1 MSDGTA
7 PPPAAAAAAPL
18 VALRCR
24 SDRSFGL
31 SSARVPDMVAH
42 LAAKGCTAA
51 GIVDYCGTWAFRAW
65 ERECTRAGI
74 RPLYGVE
81 LPVLTAIGRPSMWW
95 LARTQLGVQRLY
107 AATTLACS
115 RAPMHLTRAEAVEL
129 ARFEQDVITFGGTV
143 TDHELLDATRAYP
156 DINKRDAVV
165 RLAHL
170 KYAAD
175 SAALGRPAV
184 QTCRNS
190 YVRPE
195 DAETHALIVTGRFA
209 ERGGELS
216 CAPDTAGI
224 SAMCEDVLL
233 PRAPMI
239 KIDNDVEL
247 LMEEVRRGKALRIS
261 SGRIPAW
268 TEAYA
273 ARLARELE
281 LIREKDFCSYFLIV
295 GEMVRWAKAQGILV
309 GPSRGS
315 SAGSLICFLL
325 EITEIDPLPPKL
337 IFERF
342 IDVTRKDL
350 PDIDID
356 FPDTRRAEVIAHLT
370 QRYGAERVAQIGT
383 ISELKPK
390 SALGRLG
397 AATGVPYHITEQLKQ
412 LLADRG
418 IAQAREAMTVQEVLD
433 GTETGRRCCEQYPV
447 LRAVADMVGCATHRG
462 KHAAGVI
469 VAPEPVV
476 RYGAL
481 NADGTLQLDKID
493 AEELGLLKID
503 VLGLRT
509 LGVLQDSGV
518 DVDWYGLP
526 LDDQAAL
533 DIYRN
538 ARLNG
543 IFQFEGRALQGLT
556 RQMRIDNIH
565 HIDAITAL
573 ARPGPLIGGVT
584 PKYIDR
590 ANGREPVEELH
601 PLVAEFM
608 EDTYGLPLYQEQT
621 MNIVRHMG
629 NFSWEQTAFVRK
641 AISKRKGEHAFD
653 DIQKEFDAGCAA
665 NGVSPAAASRV
676 WQLIKTMGAWQMNKA
691 HTYSYAVLSY
701 WTAYFKAHFPL
712 QFVAAQMRHAKT
724 HESAL
729 DILRDAVEND
739 NVQYVPFD
747 LDRSMETWSVQDG
760 VLYGGW
766 EQLHGFGPALAA
778 RCVAARRAGTLTP
791 AQVAKARGAHNPFAD
806 LYPITGA
813 YAHLYRDPVAH
824 GIAADRVWR
833 LADLVEGELPHG
845 CERVFIARINSKDPG
860 DENEAVRVAKRG
872 YKLSGDTRIM
882 TLHMQDDTAQI
893 SARVSR
899 FDYARLGTAIHE
911 TVPEGS
917 IVLWRAKFFGGH
929 RFAFIVK
936 FKVLRLG
943 AKK

>member
-1 MSDGTA
+1 MMNDRAA
-7 PPPAAAAAAPL
+7 PLAVPPVPL

-31 SSARVPDMVAH
+31 SSARVPDIVAH

-65 ERECTRAGI
+65 ERECGKAGI

-95 LARTQLGVQRLY
+95 LARTQRGVQRLY
-107 AATTLACS
+107 AATTAACS
-115 RAPMHLTRAEAVEL
+115 RAPMHLTRAEAIEL
-129 ARFEQDVITFGGTV
+129 AGHGDDLVTFGGTV
-143 TDHELLDATRAYP
+143 TDRKLLDETRAFP
-156 DINKRDAVV
+156 DINERDVVV

-170 KYAAD
+170 KYAAG
-175 SAALGRPAV
+175 SAARGRPAV

-190 YVRPE
+190 YLTID
-195 DAETHALIVTGRFA
+195 DAASHAYINGARTL

-216 CAPDTAGI
+216 CAPDSAGI
-224 SAMCEDVLL
+224 AAMCDDFAL

-239 KIDNDVEL
+239 RIEDDAAR
-247 LMEEVRRGKALRIS
+247 LMGEVQRGKQLRIS
-261 SGRIPAW
+261 TGRIPAW
-268 TEAYA
+268 TPEYEE
-273 ARLARELE
+273 RLEREMA
-281 LIREKDFCSYFLIV
+281 LIRDKDFCSYFLIV
-295 GEMVRWAKAQGILV
+295 GELVRWAKARGIIV

-315 SAGSLICFLL
+315 SAGSLVCFLL

-356 FPDTRRAEVIAHLT
+356 FPDTRRAEVIAHLV

-397 AATGVPYHITEQLKQ
+397 AATGIPYHVTEQLKQ
-412 LLADRG
+412 LFADRG
-418 IAQAREAMTVQEVLD
+418 AAESRAAITVQEVLD
-433 GTETGRRCCEQYPV
+433 ETELGKRHAAAYPI

-469 VAPEPVV
+469 VSPEPVV
-476 RYGAL
+476 QYGSL
-481 NADGTLQLDKID
+481 NADGSLQLDKID

-509 LGVLQDSGV
+509 LGILQDSGV

-526 LDDQAAL
+526 LDDAATL

-538 ARLNG
+538 VRLSG
-543 IFQFEGRALQGLT
+543 IFQFEGAALQALV
-556 RQMRIDNIH
+556 RQLHVDNIH

-573 ARPGPLIGGVT
+573 ARPGPMIGGVT
-584 PKYIDR
+584 EKYVAR
-590 ANGREPVEELH
+590 ARGNERPDELH
-601 PLVAEFM
+601 PLVREYM

-621 MNIVRHMG
+621 MHIVRCMG
-629 NFSWEQTAFVRK
+629 NFSWEKTAFVRK
-641 AISKRKGEHAFD
+641 AISKRKGEDAFIGIARD
-653 DIQKEFDAGCAA
+653 FFAGCAD
-665 NGVSPAAASRV
+665 NGIPQTVAEST
-676 WQLIKTMGAWQMNKA
+676 WNLIKTMAAWQMNKA

-701 WTAYFKAHFPL
+701 WMAYFKAHYPL
-712 QFVAAQMRHAKT
+712 QFVAAQLRHAKNNDT
-724 HESAL
+724 AL

-739 NVQYVPFD
+739 GVQYVPFD
-747 LDRSMETWSVQDG
+747 VDKSAETWSVRDG

-766 EQLHGFGPALAA
+766 EQLHGFGAVLAA
-778 RCVAARRAGTLTP
+778 RCVAARRAGTLST
-791 AQVAKARGAHNPFAD
+791 AQIEKARAAHNPFAD

-813 YAHLYRDPVAH
+813 YGHLYRNPVAH

-833 LADLVEGELPHG
+833 LAEMTEDNLPHG
-845 CERVFIARINSKDPG
+845 CERVFIARLNAKDPG
-860 DENEAVRVAKRG
+860 DENELVRVAKRG
-872 YKLSGDTRIM
+872 RKLTGETRIL
-882 TLHMQDDTAQI
+882 TLHLQDDTAHMTG
-893 SARVSR
+893 RVGR
-899 FDYARLGTAIHE
+899 FDYVRTGLPIAER
-911 TVPEGS
+911 VPEGS
-917 IVLWRAKFFGGH
+917 IILWRAKFFGGH
-929 RFAFIVK
+929 RFAFVTK
-936 FKVLRLG
+936 YRVLREG
-943 AKK
+943 KQK

>member
-1 MSDGTA
+1 MNSFPV
-7 PPPAAAAAAPL
+7 PP

-42 LAAKGCTAA
+42 LAANGCVAA

-65 ERECTRAGI
+65 ERECGKAGI

-81 LPVLTAIGRPSMWW
+81 LPVLTRIGRPSMWW
-95 LARTQLGVQRLY
+95 LARTQRGVQLLY
-107 AATTLACS
+107 AATTQACA
-115 RAPMHLTRAEAVEL
+115 RQPMHLTRAEAIEL
-129 ARFEQDVITFGGTV
+129 SEQADDIVTFGGTV
-143 TDHELLDATRAYP
+143 TDHELLDATRAFP
-156 DINKRDAVV
+156 DINERDVAV
-165 RLAHL
+165 RLSHL
-170 KYAAD
+170 KYAAG
-175 SAALGRPAV
+175 SAARGRPAV
-184 QTCRNS
+184 LTCRNS
-190 YVRPE
+190 YVRME
-195 DAETHALIVTGRFA
+195 DATTHAHITGGRTV
-209 ERGGELS
+209 ERDGELS
-216 CAPDTAGI
+216 CAPDSAGI
-224 SAMCEDVLL
+224 TAMCGDFEL

-239 KIDNDVEL
+239 KIENDAAL
-247 LMEEVRRGKALRIS
+247 LLEEVQRGKELRLAT
-261 SGRIPAW
+261 GRIQEW
-268 TEAYA
+268 TNEYDE
-273 ARLARELE
+273 RLTKELT
-281 LIREKDFCSYFLIV
+281 LIRDKDFCSYFLIV
-295 GEMVRWAKAQGILV
+295 GELTRWAKEQGIIV

-315 SAGSLICFLL
+315 SAGSLTCFLL

-370 QRYGAERVAQIGT
+370 QKYGAKHVAQIGT

-397 AATGVPYHITEQLKQ
+397 VATGVPYHVTEQLKQ

-418 IAQAREAMTVQEVLD
+418 AAQAREAMTVQEILC
-433 GTETGRRCCEQYPV
+433 GTELGKRHLAAYPV
-447 LRAVADMVGCATHRG
+447 LRAVANMVGCATHRG

-469 VAPEPVV
+469 VSPEPVMK
-476 RYGAL
+476 YGSL
-481 NADGTLQLDKID
+481 NADGSLQLSKND

-509 LGVLQDSGV
+509 LGILQDSGV
-518 DVDWYGLP
+518 PLDWYGLP

-538 ARLNG
+538 ARLSG

-556 RQMRIDNIH
+556 RQMRIENIH

-590 ANGREPVEELH
+590 ANGREHVEELH
-601 PLVAEFM
+601 PLVREYM

-621 MNIVRHMG
+621 MHIVRRMG
-629 NFSWEQTAFVRK
+629 NFSWEKTAFVRK
-641 AISKRKGEHAFD
+641 AISKRKGEDAFVGIAKD
-653 DIQKEFDAGCAA
+653 FFAGCAENKIPQSVA
-665 NGVSPAAASRV
+665 ESTWN
-676 WQLIKTMGAWQMNKA
+676 LIKTMAAWQMNKA

-701 WTAYFKAHFPL
+701 WTAYFKAHYPL
-712 QFVAAQMRHAKT
+712 QFVAAQLRHAKT
-724 HESAL
+724 NESAL

-739 NVQYVPFD
+739 GVQYVPFD
-747 LDRSMETWSVQDG
+747 IDKSTETWSVQDG

-766 EQLHGFGPALAA
+766 EQLHGFGPVLAA
-778 RCVAARRAGTLTP
+778 RCCAARRAGTLTP
-791 AQVAKARGAHNPFAD
+791 AQIVKAKSAHNPFAN
-806 LYPITGA
+806 LHPITGE
-813 YAHLYRDPVAH
+813 YGHLYRDPVAH
-824 GIAADRVWR
+824 GIASDRVWR
-833 LADLVEGELPHG
+833 LVDLVEGELPHG

-872 YKLSGDTRIM
+872 YKLTGDTRIL

-899 FDYARLGTAIHE
+899 FDYTRLGTAIHE

-917 IVLWRAKFFGGH
+917 VVLWRAKFFGGH
-929 RFAFIVK
+929 RFAFITK

-943 AKK
+943 GRND